1 MELNKDCIRDILLE
15 CESRLI
21 LDDFGEMNCLSLN
34 EFQSLSSKYGI
45 GTVKYT
51 VKKLSEAQLLDARI
65 LNYDGVDVCGFYIY
79 DITYIGHEFLDNVRD
94 DKNWKNIKEVAKKI
108 GSTSVQSL
116 VTIATALITEI
127 IKQKIGE

>member
-51 VKKLSEAQLLDARI
+51 VKS
-65 LNYDGVDVCGFYIY
+65 
-79 DITYIGHEFLDNVRD
+79 
-94 DKNWKNIKEVAKKI
+94 
-108 GSTSVQSL
+108 
-116 VTIATALITEI
+116 
-127 IKQKIGE
+127 